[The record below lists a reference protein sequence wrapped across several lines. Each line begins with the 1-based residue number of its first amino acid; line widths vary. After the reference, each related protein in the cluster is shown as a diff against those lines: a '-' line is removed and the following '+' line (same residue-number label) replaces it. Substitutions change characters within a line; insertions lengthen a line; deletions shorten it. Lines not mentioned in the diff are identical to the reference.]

1 MHKLFIAAS
10 AAFATYAPGPANAG
24 GGSWKVGNYQ
34 YHLYYGDLDMNSA
47 AGRAAMLGRVA
58 RAAGKL
64 CAERLDRDECVAATI
79 EQATRAKG
87 GGSVRLALSERSAV
101 RYAAR

>member
-10 AAFATYAPGPANAG
+10 AAFATLALGPANAG
-24 GGSWKVGNYQ
+24 DRSWKVGNYQ
-34 YHLYYGDLDMNSA
+34 YHLYYGELDMNSA
-47 AGRAAMLGRVA
+47 AGRATMLGRVA

-64 CAERLDRDECVAATI
+64 CAERLDRNECVAATI

-87 GGSVRLALSERSAV
+87 GTSLKLALSERDAV
-101 RYAAR
+101 HYAAR